1 MKLKKIFPVLLLGL
15 AIGTLV
21 GCGPTEEVSG
31 DLVTPPTYDENSIQ
45 LHYYRKDRK
54 FDGWALWLWSA
65 NAEGKEFDFNG
76 VDEYGAVASY
86 ALSSFGASVKTDGLG
101 FIVKSKGSWSAK
113 DPDGDRFVDFS
124 NIEKDEKNI
133 YHVYLKTGDENIY
146 TTADWV
152 IADAF
157 VSAKFTSN
165 RQIICETNN
174 KISSYKIYEDEEVL
188 SSVNLTP
195 STNAFRYSF
204 PTGKNAS
211 FDKKYTV
218 EATFEDSKKSIKAN
232 ISVRTLYSTNDFNN
246 QYTYN
251 GKLGVE
257 YLNSESTF
265 RVWSPIS
272 SKIVL
277 KIYNNGT
284 PKSVSSTLGSDTV
297 YLSVDMVKGEKG
309 VFSTTIN
316 EDLAGKYYTYV
327 VSNSQF
333 TNKEIIDP
341 YAKSCGV
348 NGLRGMIV
356 DFSQTNPD
364 NWNEVEPLQ
373 IDKKALT
380 VYETHVSDI
389 SSSSTWVGTEA
400 NRKKFAGAYE
410 GNTTYTSGDVTV
422 KTGFDHIK
430 ELGVNAVQLI
440 PVFDQAN
447 DETNMTFNW
456 GYNPLNY
463 NCVEGGYSSN
473 PYDGYT
479 RISEFK
485 ALVHAYNKAGIN
497 IIMDVV
503 YNHVD
508 GTTGSNFDVL
518 MPGYYY
524 RYDSKGNLS
533 NGSGCGNE
541 TASDMPMFSK
551 FMVDST
557 QFWAEEYKLGGF
569 RFDLMGLHDLET
581 MNNVTSNLKLVN
593 PSIAVYGE
601 PWSGGTSTLSDSES
615 AKQINGNKY
624 VGYGQFNDQTR
635 DALIKGGLN
644 SSSAKGW
651 ITNDTSKISSDDSAR
666 IQAGIK
672 GQTYISGGNIT
683 DPNKT
688 VNYVTCHDNYTLSDR
703 IKASGI
709 TDSTKIKKMAMLANS
724 MVFTTQGVNFML
736 AGEEFLRTKKGNS
749 NSYNA
754 SYEVNELDYSL
765 KVKNIDMFNNYKK
778 LISFKQNIDGM
789 HLEEAEAKKLDY
801 EVSYDANE
809 FIINIKD
816 ISNNKIYKIVHANGY
831 NASSLDNVDLAGYT
845 LYLDTL
851 DSNKILS
858 NSTKINAF
866 ETIIAYK

>member
-1 MKLKKIFPVLLLGL
+1 MKIKKLFPVILLGL
-15 AIGTLV
+15 SIGTLA
-21 GCGPTEEVSG
+21 GCGSKQEDTG
-31 DLVTPPTYDENSIQ
+31 DLVTPPVYEGDSVQ

-65 NAEGKEFDFNG
+65 NAEGKEYAFNG

-86 ALSSFGASVKTDGLG
+86 ELSTFGSTVKDDGLG
-101 FIVKSKGSWSAK
+101 FIVKSAGSWSAK
-113 DPDGDRFVDFS
+113 DPDGDRFIDFS
-124 NIEKDEKNI
+124 NFEKDDKNI

-146 TTADWV
+146 TSPDWV
-152 IADAF
+152 IADAI

-165 RQIICETNN
+165 KQIICETNN
-174 KISSYKIYEDEEVL
+174 KISSYKIYEDDEVL
-188 SSVNLTP
+188 SEVNLT
-195 STNAFRYSF
+195 TTYNAFRYSF
-204 PTGKNAS
+204 PTGRTAS
-211 FDKKYTV
+211 FDKKYSV
-218 EATFEDSKKSIKAN
+218 ECTFEESKKTLTSDV
-232 ISVRTLYSTNDFNN
+232 SVRTLYSTSDFDN
-246 QYTYN
+246 QYTYD
-251 GKLGVE
+251 GELGVE
-257 YLNSESTF
+257 YSSSKSTF

-277 KIYNNGT
+277 RIYNNGT
-284 PKSVSSTLGSDTV
+284 PVSVSSSLGSDNI

-309 VFSTTIN
+309 VFSAIVN

-327 VSNSQF
+327 VTNSQF
-333 TNKEIIDP
+333 KDKEIVDP

-356 DFSQTNPD
+356 DFAATNPD
-364 NWNEVEPLQ
+364 NWSSVEPLK

-380 VYETHVSDI
+380 VYETHIADI
-389 SSSSTWVGTEA
+389 TSSSTRKGIPE
-400 NRKKFAGAYE
+400 NSKKFAGAYE
-410 GNTTYTSGDVTV
+410 GNTTYTSDDTTV

-440 PVFDQAN
+440 PVFDQTN
-447 DETNMTFNW
+447 DETKMTFNW

-485 ALVHAYNKAGIN
+485 ALIQAYNKAGIN
-497 IIMDVV
+497 IVMDVV
-503 YNHVD
+503 YNHVN
-508 GTTGSNFDVL
+508 GATGSNFDVL

-524 RYDSKGNLS
+524 RYDSKGKLS

-551 FMVDST
+551 FMIDST
-557 QFWAEEYKLGGF
+557 EFWAKEYKLGGF

-581 MNNVTSNLKLVN
+581 MNSLTSNLKNIN

-601 PWSGGTSTLSDSES
+601 PWSGGTSTLSDSDS

-624 VGYGQFNDQTR
+624 EGYGQFNDQTR

-651 ITNDTSKISSDDSAR
+651 VTNESSKISSDDSAI

-672 GQTYISGGNIT
+672 GQTYQAGNNIT

-688 VNYVTCHDNYTLSDR
+688 VNYVTCHDNYTLNDR
-703 IKASGI
+703 IKAAGI
-709 TDSTKIKKMAMLANS
+709 TDNEKIKKMAMLANS
-724 MVFTTQGVNFML
+724 MVFTTQGTNFML
-736 AGEEFLRTKKGNS
+736 AGEEFLRTKGGNS
-749 NSYNA
+749 NSYNS
-754 SYEVNELDYSL
+754 SYKVNELDYSL
-765 KVKNIDMFNNYKK
+765 KIKNKDMFENYKK
-778 LISFKQNIDGM
+778 LIAFKQTVDGM
-789 HLEEAEAKKLDY
+789 HLEEDQAKKIDY
-801 EVSYDANE
+801 EVSYDSNE

-816 ISNNKIYKIVHANGY
+816 TSNDRIYKIVHANGF
-831 NASSLDNVDLAGYT
+831 NSSSLENVDFSGYT
-845 LYLDTL
+845 LYLDTIN
-851 DSNKILS
+851 SGKQLS
-858 NSTKINAF
+858 NATKIEAF